1 MVTGSNLL
9 RLGEAYKATVFC
21 YGYEKEEEL
30 LMRIVSSDNN
40 IKKPDYKKIKLVGDN
55 VQLIDVDVS

>member
-1 MVTGSNLL
+1 MTGSNLL

-30 LMRIVSSDNN
+30 LLRIVSNDGN
-40 IKKPDYKKIKLVGDN
+40 IKKPDFKKIKLAGDN